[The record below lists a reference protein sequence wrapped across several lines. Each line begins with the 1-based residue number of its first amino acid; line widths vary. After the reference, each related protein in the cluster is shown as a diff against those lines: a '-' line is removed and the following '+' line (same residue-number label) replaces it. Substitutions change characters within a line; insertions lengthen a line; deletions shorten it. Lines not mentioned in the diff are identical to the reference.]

1 VAAVAQDI
9 FRFSSLRQPLGKVF
23 LADRLQ
29 GAQSYKRI
37 AGYFRSSILELVGEQ
52 IENIPIVRIVCNSEL
67 DPQDVLVSQA
77 ARDVA
82 LKERWNQEPVEG
94 EAFFHAEKYKRLYAL
109 LTNGRVQIRVVP
121 KDKVFL
127 HGKAGVITLA
137 DGRRT
142 SFLGSINES
151 KSAFASNY
159 EILWEDTST
168 AGCDWVDEEFE
179 LLWKDSIPLPE
190 VIIQEIG
197 RIAERQVVTVAQVPA
212 ADVPAA
218 AMVESPIY
226 RGGEQLQPWQRSFVA
241 TFLQHREIYGKA
253 RLLIADEVGLG
264 KTLSMAT
271 AALVAALL
279 GDGPV
284 LILCP
289 ATLTLQWQTELKD
302 RLGIPSA
309 VWVSN
314 QKHWLDPE
322 GRKVMTRGAEDI
334 ARCPYQVAIVS
345 TGLIVH
351 QSPEAQVLKKLRLG
365 TLILDESHKAR
376 RKGQLGVQT
385 PPPNNLLA
393 FMLEIARNA
402 QHVILGTATP
412 IQTQVNELWDLLAI
426 LNQGAEH
433 VMGRESASRWR
444 FCDETHPFVTGEA
457 RPADEFAAWDLL
469 RAPLPAKDTPMMD
482 AACSQLVRSVRNELN
497 LADKKFLVTEAVTSL
512 GPFTRR
518 DVQRTTQTDF
528 FRRNNPFVRHV
539 VLRKRRALEAMNL
552 LDSIA
557 VNVHPDPK
565 LPLGHYRGVTFEG
578 KGLMTNAPF
587 RVAYKETERFIDL
600 LSQRARGAQLLRSV
614 FLQRIC
620 SSFMSG
626 LMTVERML
634 ERRVD
639 ETADDAQTEMLEL
652 EVLQTLTDDEVDCLE
667 AIRDELTR
675 KALVDPKLNAVRWFL
690 SQYESDGKPWHA
702 LGCIIF
708 SQYYDTAHWVASELT
723 KDFPDKVVALYAGA
737 DRSGM
742 FRNSVF
748 ESFKREEIKKRVK
761 TREVQLVVAT
771 DAACEGLNL
780 QTLGTLINID
790 LPWNPSRLE
799 QRLGRIKRFG
809 QARTSVDMLNLTY
822 HETRDEDVYNVIS
835 ARMQDKH
842 DIFDGTP
849 DCIDDDWID
858 DIEAYERQAETHLHL
873 RDQTSN
879 IFDMTWGKTMGDDGT
894 TWSQCSKVLSR
905 QDIDQVMSRP
915 WGK

>member
-1 VAAVAQDI
+1 MTFIQ
-9 FRFSSLRQPLGKVF
+9 RFSSLRQPLGKVF

-52 IENIPIVRIVCNSEL
+52 IENIPEVRIVCNSEL

-82 LKERWNQEPVEG
+82 LKERWNQEPVEA
-94 EAFFHAEKYKRLYAL
+94 EAFFHADKYKRLYAL

-121 KDKVFL
+121 KDRVFL

-151 KSAFASNY
+151 KSAFSANY
-159 EILWEDTST
+159 EILWEDTSQ

-179 LLWKDSIPLPE
+179 LLWRDSIALPD
-190 VIIQEIG
+190 VIIEEIG
-197 RIAERQVVTVAQVPA
+197 RIAERQVVTVAQVPPDA
-212 ADVPAA
+212 VPAA

-271 AALVAALL
+271 AALVASLL

-314 QKHWLDPE
+314 KKIWLDPE
-322 GRKVMTRGAEDI
+322 GRKIMTRGAEDI

-345 TGLIVH
+345 TGLVVH
-351 QSPEAQVLKKLRLG
+351 QSHEAQVLKKLKVG

-376 RKGQLGVQT
+376 RKGQLGAQT

-393 FMLEIARNA
+393 FMFEMARNA

-412 IQTQVNELWDLLAI
+412 IQTNVNELWDLLGI

-433 VMGRESASRWR
+433 VMGRDAASRWR
-444 FCDETHPFVTGEA
+444 FCAETHPYITGESS
-457 RPADEFAAWDLL
+457 PPDESAAWDLL
-469 RAPLPAKDTPMMD
+469 RSPLPAKETPMLD
-482 AACSQLVRSVRNELN
+482 TEGVQLVRSVRNDLN
-497 LADKKFLVTEAVTSL
+497 LNDKKFQVFEPVTAL

-518 DVQRTTQTDF
+518 DIERTTRTDF

-539 VLRKRRALEAMNL
+539 VLRKRRALEDMKL
-552 LDSIA
+552 LEKIA
-557 VNVHPDPK
+557 VDVHPDPAAK
-565 LPLGHYRGVTFEG
+565 AGRYPGVTFEG
-578 KGLMTNAPF
+578 KGLQTNLPF
-587 RVAYKETERFIDL
+587 RVAYKEAEKFIDL
-600 LSQRARGAQLLRSV
+600 LSQRTRGAQLLRSV

-626 LMTVERML
+626 RLTVERML

-639 ETADDAQTEMLEL
+639 DTEDDAQTEMLEL
-652 EVLQTLTDDEVDCLE
+652 GVLQTLTDEEVDCLE

-690 SQYESDGKPWHA
+690 HDFKSESKPWHE
-702 LGCIIF
+702 LGCIVF

-737 DRSGM
+737 DRSGL
-742 FRNSVF
+742 FKNGVF
-748 ESFKREEIKKRVK
+748 ENFKREEIKKRVK

-809 QARTSVDMLNLTY
+809 QARTRVDMLNLTY

-835 ARMQDKH
+835 ARMQDKY
-842 DIFDGTP
+842 DIFGGLP
-849 DCIDDDWID
+849 DCIDDDWIE
-858 DIEAYERQAETHLHL
+858 DIEEFEERACTHLHM
-873 RDQTSN
+873 RRQAGN
-879 IFDMTWGKTMGDDGT
+879 IFDETWGRTVTDRANKWDECT
-894 TWSQCSKVLSR
+894 KVLSR
-905 QDIDQVMSRP
+905 KDIEMVMAKP
-915 WGK
+915 WKG

>member
-539 VLRKRRALEAMNL
+539 VLRKRRALEEMNL

>member
-1 VAAVAQDI
+1 MTHIQ
-9 FRFSSLRQPLGKVF
+9 RFSSLRQPLGKVF

-52 IENIPIVRIVCNSEL
+52 IEDIPDVRIVCNSEL

-82 LKERWNQEPVEG
+82 LKERWNQEPIEA

-137 DGRRT
+137 DGSRT

-159 EILWEDTST
+159 EILWEDRSPE
-168 AGCDWVDEEFE
+168 GCDWVEQEFE
-179 LLWKDSIPLPE
+179 LLWRDSIALPD
-190 VIIQEIG
+190 VIIEEIG

-212 ADVPAA
+212 DQVPAA

-226 RGGEQLQPWQRSFVA
+226 RGGEQLQPWQRAFVA
-241 TFLQHREIYGKA
+241 TFLQHRDIYGQA

-271 AALVAALL
+271 AALVASLL

-314 QKHWLDPE
+314 QKLWLDTE
-322 GRKVMTRGAEDI
+322 GRKILTRGAKDI

-351 QSPEAQVLKKLRLG
+351 QSPEAQVLKKLKVG

-376 RKGQLGVQT
+376 RKGQLGAQT

-393 FMLEIARNA
+393 FMLEMARNA
-402 QHVILGTATP
+402 RHVILGTATP
-412 IQTQVNELWDLLAI
+412 IQTNVNELWDLMAI

-433 VMGRESASRWR
+433 VMGRDSASRWR
-444 FCDETHPFVTGEA
+444 FCEETHPLITGEA
-457 RPADEFAAWDLL
+457 HPPDEATAWDLL
-469 RAPLPAKDTPMMD
+469 RAPLPARETPMLD
-482 AACSQLVRSVRNELN
+482 AEGVQLVRSIRSDLN
-497 LADKKFLVTEAVTSL
+497 ISDRKFLATDPVTAL

-518 DVQRTTQTDF
+518 DVERTTRTDF

-539 VLRKRRALEAMNL
+539 VLRKRRALEDLRL
-552 LDSIA
+552 LERIA
-557 VNVHPDPK
+557 VDVHPDPQAR
-565 LPLGHYRGVTFEG
+565 PGRYPGVTFDG
-578 KGLMTNAPF
+578 KGLQTNAPF
-587 RVAYKETERFIDL
+587 DKAYKEAERFIEL
-600 LSQRARGAQLLRSV
+600 LSQRTRGAKLLRSV

-626 LMTVERML
+626 KLTVERML

-639 ETADDAQTEMLEL
+639 ESQDDAQMEL
-652 EVLQTLTDDEVDCLE
+652 QELGVLQTLTDEEMDCLQV
-667 AIRDELTR
+667 IRNELGR

-690 SQYESDGKPWHA
+690 SEYHSDGKPWHE

-708 SQYYDTAHWVASELT
+708 SQYYDTAHWMASELT

-737 DRSGM
+737 DRSGL
-742 FRNSVF
+742 FRNGVF
-748 ESFKREEIKKRVK
+748 ENFKREDIKKRVK
-761 TREVQLVVAT
+761 SREVQLVVAT

-809 QARTSVDMLNLTY
+809 QARSSVDMLNLTY
-822 HETRDEDVYNVIS
+822 HDTRDEDVYNVLS
-835 ARMQDKH
+835 ERMQDKY
-842 DIFDGTP
+842 DIFGGLP
-849 DCIDDDWID
+849 DCIDDDWIE
-858 DIEAYERQAETHLHL
+858 DIEEFEARARTHLHM
-873 RDQTSN
+873 RRQTGN
-879 IFDMTWGKTMGDDGT
+879 IFDETWDRTVTGGANKWDDCT
-894 TWSQCSKVLSR
+894 KVLSR
-905 QDIDQVMSRP
+905 KDIELVMAKP
-915 WGK
+915 WKG

>member
-1 VAAVAQDI
+1 MSGIQ
-9 FRFSSLRQPLGKVF
+9 RYSSLRQRLDKVF
-23 LADRLQ
+23 LGERLQ

-52 IENIPIVRIVCNSEL
+52 IENIPVVRIVCNSEL

-82 LKERWNQEPVEG
+82 LKERWNQEPIEG

-137 DGRRT
+137 DGSRT

-159 EILWEDTST
+159 EILWEDASP

-179 LLWKDSIPLPE
+179 LLWKDSIALPD
-190 VIIQEIG
+190 VIIEEIG

-271 AALVAALL
+271 AALVASLL

-314 QKHWLDPE
+314 QKLWLDPE
-322 GRKVMTRGAEDI
+322 GRKIMTRGAEDI

-351 QSPEAQVLKKLRLG
+351 QSPEAQVLKKLRVG

-376 RKGQLGVQT
+376 RKGQLGAQT

-393 FMLEIARNA
+393 FMLEMARNS

-412 IQTQVNELWDLLAI
+412 IQTQVSELWDLMAI
-426 LNQGAEH
+426 LNQGADH
-433 VMGRESASRWR
+433 VMGRDSASRWR
-444 FCDETHPFVTGEA
+444 FCEETHPFVTGEA
-457 RPADEFAAWDLL
+457 KPADEFVAWDLL

-482 AACSQLVRSVRNELN
+482 AACNQLVRSVRNELN
-497 LADKKFLVTEAVTSL
+497 LADKKFLVTESVTSL

-539 VLRKRRALEAMNL
+539 VLRKRRSLEDLNL
-552 LDSIA
+552 LDRIA
-557 VNVHPDPK
+557 VNVHPDPQ
-565 LPLGHYRGVTFEG
+565 LPLGSYSGVTFEG

-587 RVAYKETERFIDL
+587 RVAYKEAERFIEL

-639 ETADDAQTEMLEL
+639 DTADDEQAELLEL
-652 EVLQTLTDDEVDCLE
+652 GVLQTLTDVEVECLE
-667 AIRDELTR
+667 AIRDELAR

-690 SQYESDGKPWHA
+690 SQYESDGKPWHE

-742 FRNSVF
+742 FRNGVF

-761 TREVQLVVAT
+761 SREVQLVVAT

-822 HETRDEDVYNVIS
+822 HETRDEDVYNVLS
-835 ARMQDKH
+835 SRMRDKY
-842 DIFDGTP
+842 DIFGGNP
-849 DCIDDDWID
+849 DCIDDDWITD
-858 DIEAYERQAETHLHL
+858 LTEYERLAESHLHL
-873 RDQTSN
+873 RGQTDN
-879 IFDMTWGKTMGDDGT
+879 IFDETWGRTVTDATPVWD
-894 TWSQCSKVLSR
+894 QCTRVLSR
-905 QDIDQVMSRP
+905 KDIELVMAKP
-915 WGK
+915 WKG

>member
-1 VAAVAQDI
+1 MSTI
-9 FRFSSLRQPLGKVF
+9 HRYSSLRQRLDKVF
-23 LADRLQ
+23 LADRLR
-29 GAQSYKRI
+29 GAQAYKRI
-37 AGYFRSSILELVGEQ
+37 AGYFRSSILELVGEEIEQ
-52 IENIPIVRIVCNSEL
+52 IPDVRIVCNSEL

-77 ARDVA
+77 AREVA
-82 LKERWNQEPVEG
+82 LKEKWNQEPVEG
-94 EAFFHAEKYKRLYAL
+94 ESFFHAEKYKRLYAL
-109 LTNGRVQIRVVP
+109 LTSGRVQIKVVP

-137 DGRRT
+137 NGQRT

-151 KSAFASNY
+151 KSAFSANH
-159 EILWEDTST
+159 EILWEDTS
-168 AGCDWVDEEFE
+168 AEGCDWVDEEFE
-179 LLWKDSIPLPE
+179 LLWRHAVPLPDM
-190 VIIQEIG
+190 IIQEIQ
-197 RIAERQVVTVAQVPA
+197 RIGNRQVVTVAQVPA

-241 TFLQHREIYGKA
+241 AFLQHRELYGKA

-271 AALVAALL
+271 AGLVASLL

-314 QKHWLDPE
+314 QKVWLDPE

-351 QSPEAQVLKKLRLG
+351 QSVEAQVLKKLKLG

-376 RKGQLGVQT
+376 RRGQLGAQT

-393 FMLEIARNA
+393 FMLEAAVNAR
-402 QHVILGTATP
+402 HVLLGTATP
-412 IQTQVNELWDLLAI
+412 IQTAVSELWDLMAI
-426 LNQGAEH
+426 LNRGAEH
-433 VMGRESASRWR
+433 VMGRDSASIWR
-444 FCDETHPFVTGEA
+444 FWEQTHPLITGQE
-457 RPADEFAAWDLL
+457 RPADEGQAWDLL
-469 RAPLPAKDTPMMD
+469 RSPLPARDTPMMD
-482 AACSQLVRSVRNELN
+482 IECSQLIRAIRNDLN
-497 LADKKFLVTEAVTSL
+497 IKDTSFQINEPVSSL
-512 GPFTRR
+512 SPFTRR
-518 DVQRTTQTDF
+518 DVERTTRNDF

-539 VLRKRRALEAMNL
+539 VLRKRRTLEDLNL
-552 LDSIA
+552 LEKIA
-557 VNVHPDPK
+557 VEVHPDPQAR
-565 LPLGHYRGVTFEG
+565 PGQYQGVTFEG
-578 KGLMTNAPF
+578 KGLQTNHPF
-587 RVAYKETERFIDL
+587 RVAYKEAERFIDL

-626 LMTVERML
+626 KLTVERML
-634 ERRVD
+634 ARRVD
-639 ETADDAQTEMLEL
+639 DSEDDAQMEL
-652 EVLQTLTDDEVDCLE
+652 EELGVLQTLTDDEIDCLQ
-667 AIRDELTR
+667 AIRDELDR

-690 SQYESDGKPWHA
+690 GHYRSDGKPWHE

-723 KDFPDKVVALYAGA
+723 RDFPDKVVALYAGA
-737 DRSGM
+737 DRSGL
-742 FRNSVF
+742 FRNGVF
-748 ESFKREEIKKRVK
+748 ENFKREEIKKRVK
-761 TREVQLVVAT
+761 SREVLLVVAT

-809 QARTSVDMLNLTY
+809 QVRNSVDMLNLTY
-822 HETRDEDVYNVIS
+822 HETRDEDVYNVLS
-835 ARMQDKH
+835 ERMQDKY
-842 DIFDGTP
+842 DIFGGLP
-849 DCIDDDWID
+849 DCIDDDWIE
-858 DIEAYERQAETHLHL
+858 DITAFEEMAQTHLHM
-873 RDQTSN
+873 RREAGN
-879 IFDMTWGKTMGDDGT
+879 IFDDTWGRTVTEDT
-894 TWSQCSKVLSR
+894 PAWNQCTQVLSR
-905 QDIDQVMSRP
+905 KDIETVMSKP
-915 WGK
+915 WRG

>member
-1 VAAVAQDI
+1 MSHIQ
-9 FRFSSLRQPLGKVF
+9 RFSSLRQRLGKVF

-52 IENIPIVRIVCNSEL
+52 IENIPEVRIVCNSEL

-94 EAFFHAEKYKRLYAL
+94 EAFFHAEKYRRLYAL

-137 DGRRT
+137 DGSRT

-159 EILWEDTST
+159 EILWEDTSP

-179 LLWKDSIPLPE
+179 LLWKDSIALPD
-190 VIIQEIG
+190 VIIEEIG

-271 AALVAALL
+271 AALVASLL

-314 QKHWLDPE
+314 QKLWLDPE
-322 GRKVMTRGAEDI
+322 GRKIMTRGAEDI

-351 QSPEAQVLKKLRLG
+351 QSHEAQVLKKIKVG

-376 RKGQLGVQT
+376 RKGQLGAQT

-393 FMLEIARNA
+393 FMLEMARNA

-412 IQTQVNELWDLLAI
+412 IQTNVNELWDLLGV

-433 VMGRESASRWR
+433 VMGRDAASRWR
-444 FCDETHPFVTGEA
+444 FCSETHPYITGESS
-457 RPADEFAAWDLL
+457 PPDEAAAWDLL
-469 RAPLPAKDTPMMD
+469 RAPLPAKETPMLD
-482 AACSQLVRSVRNELN
+482 AEGAQLVRSVRNDLN
-497 LADKKFLVTEAVTSL
+497 LNDKKFQVFEPVTSL

-518 DVQRTTQTDF
+518 DIERTTRNDF

-539 VLRKRRALEAMNL
+539 VLRKRRALEDMNL
-552 LDSIA
+552 LEKIA
-557 VNVHPDPK
+557 VDVHPDPQAK
-565 LPLGHYRGVTFEG
+565 PGHYPGVTFEG
-578 KGLMTNAPF
+578 KGLQTNHPF
-587 RVAYKETERFIDL
+587 RQAYKEAERFIDL
-600 LSQRARGAQLLRSV
+600 LSQRTRGAQLLRSV

-626 LMTVERML
+626 RLTVERML

-639 ETADDAQTEMLEL
+639 DTEDDAQTEMLEHGVL
-652 EVLQTLTDDEVDCLE
+652 ETLTDDEVECLE

-690 SQYESDGKPWHA
+690 NEYKSDGKPWHE
-702 LGCIIF
+702 LGCIVF

-737 DRSGM
+737 DRSGL
-742 FRNSVF
+742 FKNGVF
-748 ESFKREEIKKRVK
+748 ENFKREEIKKRVK

-809 QARTSVDMLNLTY
+809 QARARVDMLNLTY

-835 ARMQDKH
+835 ARMQDKY
-842 DIFDGTP
+842 DIFGGLP
-849 DCIDDDWID
+849 DCIDDDWIE
-858 DIEAYERQAETHLHL
+858 DIEEFEERARTHLHM
-873 RDQTSN
+873 RRQAGN
-879 IFDMTWGKTMGDDGT
+879 IFDETWGRTVTGAANKWDDCT
-894 TWSQCSKVLSR
+894 KVLSR
-905 QDIDQVMSRP
+905 KDIELVMAKP
-915 WGK
+915 WKG

>member
-1 VAAVAQDI
+1 MSTIQ
-9 FRFSSLRQPLGKVF
+9 RYSSLRHKLGKVF

-52 IENIPIVRIVCNSEL
+52 IENIPEVRIVCNSEL

-82 LKERWNQEPVEG
+82 LKERWNQEPIEG
-94 EAFFHAEKYKRLYAL
+94 EAFFYAEKYKRLYAL

-151 KSAFASNY
+151 KSAFTSNY
-159 EILWEDTST
+159 EILWEDTSPE
-168 AGCDWVDEEFE
+168 GCDWVDEEFE
-179 LLWKDSIPLPE
+179 LLWQDSIPLPD

-197 RIAERQVVTVAQVPA
+197 RIGDRQVVTVAQVPA
-212 ADVPAA
+212 TDLPAA

-241 TFLQHREIYGKA
+241 AFLQHREIYGKA
-253 RLLIADEVGLG
+253 RLLLADEVGLG
-264 KTLSMAT
+264 KTLSMGT
-271 AALVAALL
+271 AALVATLL

-322 GRKVMTRGAEDI
+322 GRKIMTRGAEDI
-334 ARCPYQVAIVS
+334 ARCPFQVAIVS

-376 RKGQLGVQT
+376 RKGQLGAQT

-393 FMLEIARNA
+393 FMLEMARNA

-412 IQTQVNELWDLLAI
+412 IQTRVSELWDLLAI
-426 LNQGAEH
+426 LNQGADH
-433 VMGRESASRWR
+433 VMGRDSASRWR
-444 FCDETHPFVTGEA
+444 FCEETHPFVTGDA
-457 RPADEFAAWDLL
+457 TPADEFAAWDLL
-469 RAPLPAKDTPMMD
+469 RAPMPANGTPMMD
-482 AACSQLVRSVRNELN
+482 AACIQLVRSVRNELN
-497 LADKKFLVTEAVTSL
+497 LDDKKFLVTDSVTSL

-518 DVQRTTQTDF
+518 DVQRTAQTDF

-539 VLRKRRALEAMNL
+539 VLRKRRALEDMNL
-552 LDSIA
+552 LDRIA
-557 VNVHPDPK
+557 VNVHPDPM
-565 LPLGHYRGVTFEG
+565 LPLGSYPGVVFEG
-578 KGLMTNAPF
+578 KGLMTNHTF
-587 RVAYKETERFIDL
+587 REAYKEATRFIDL
-600 LSQRARGAQLLRSV
+600 LSLRARGAQLLRSV

-639 ETADDAQTEMLEL
+639 ETADDAQTELLEL
-652 EVLQTLTDDEVDCLE
+652 GVLQTLTDDELECLM
-667 AIRDELTR
+667 AIRDELTL
-675 KALVDPKLNAVRWFL
+675 KAHLDPKLTAVRWFL
-690 SQYESDGKPWHA
+690 SQHESDGKPWHE
-702 LGCIIF
+702 LGCIVF

-723 KDFPDKVVALYAGA
+723 KDFPDMVVALYAGA

-742 FRNSVF
+742 FRNGVF

-761 TREVQLVVAT
+761 SREVRLVVAT

-809 QARTSVDMLNLTY
+809 QARSSVDMLNLTY
-822 HETRDEDVYNVIS
+822 HDTRDEDVYNVIS
-835 ARMQDKH
+835 SRMKDKF
-842 DIFDGTP
+842 DIFGGNP

-858 DIEAYERQAETHLHL
+858 DLEAYERLAETHLHL
-873 RDQTSN
+873 RKETTN
-879 IFDMTWGKTMGDDGT
+879 IFEETWGKTVSDSSEKWGDCT
-894 TWSQCSKVLSR
+894 KVLSR
-905 QDIDQVMSRP
+905 KDIELTMAKP
-915 WGK
+915 WRG

>member
-1 VAAVAQDI
+1 MSHIQ
-9 FRFSSLRQPLGKVF
+9 RFSSLRQPLGKVF

-52 IENIPIVRIVCNSEL
+52 IENIPEVRIVCNSEL

-82 LKERWNQEPVEG
+82 LKERWNQEPAGG

-159 EILWEDTST
+159 EILWEDASS

-179 LLWKDSIPLPE
+179 LLWKDSIALPD

-197 RIAERQVVTVAQVPA
+197 RIAERQVVTVAQVTA

-271 AALVAALL
+271 AALVASLL

-322 GRKVMTRGAEDI
+322 GRKIMTRGAEDI

-376 RKGQLGVQT
+376 RKGQLGVQS
-385 PPPNNLLA
+385 PQPNNLLA
-393 FMLEIARNA
+393 FMLAIARNA

-412 IQTQVNELWDLLAI
+412 IQTQVSELWDLLAI

-457 RPADEFAAWDLL
+457 KPADEFAAWDLL

-565 LPLGHYRGVTFEG
+565 LPLGNYSGVTFEG
-578 KGLMTNAPF
+578 KGLMTNTPF
-587 RVAYKETERFIDL
+587 RVAYQEAERFIDL

-639 ETADDAQTEMLEL
+639 ETGDDAQAEMLEL
-652 EVLQTLTDDEVDCLE
+652 GVLQTLTDDEVDCLE

-708 SQYYDTAHWVASELT
+708 SQYYDTARWVASELT

-742 FRNSVF
+742 FRNGVF
-748 ESFKREEIKKRVK
+748 ENFKREEIKKRVK

-835 ARMQDKH
+835 ARMQDKF
-842 DIFDGTP
+842 DIFGGTP

-879 IFDMTWGKTMGDDGT
+879 IFDVTWGKTMGDDGT

>member
-1 VAAVAQDI
+1 MSHIQ
-9 FRFSSLRQPLGKVF
+9 RFSSLRQPLGKVF

-52 IENIPIVRIVCNSEL
+52 IENIPEVRIVCNSEL

-82 LKERWNQEPVEG
+82 LKERWNQEPVEA

-137 DGRRT
+137 DGSRT

-151 KSAFASNY
+151 KSAFAANY
-159 EILWEDTST
+159 EILWEDTSP

-179 LLWKDSIPLPE
+179 LQWKDSIALPD
-190 VIIQEIG
+190 VIIEEIG
-197 RIAERQVVTVAQVPA
+197 RIAERQVVTVAQVPPA
-212 ADVPAA
+212 AVPAA

-271 AALVAALL
+271 AALVASLL

-314 QKHWLDPE
+314 QKLWLDPE
-322 GRKVMTRGAEDI
+322 GRKIMTRGAEDI

-351 QSPEAQVLKKLRLG
+351 QSHEAQVLKKLKVG

-376 RKGQLGVQT
+376 RKGQLGAQT

-393 FMLEIARNA
+393 FMLEMARNA

-412 IQTQVNELWDLLAI
+412 IQTNVNELWDLLGI

-433 VMGRESASRWR
+433 VMGRDAASRWR
-444 FCDETHPFVTGEA
+444 FCDETHPYITGESS
-457 RPADEFAAWDLL
+457 PPDEAAAWDLL
-469 RAPLPAKDTPMMD
+469 RAPLPAKETPMLD
-482 AACSQLVRSVRNELN
+482 AEGTQLVRSVRNDLN
-497 LADKKFLVTEAVTSL
+497 LNDKKFQVFEPVTSL

-518 DVQRTTQTDF
+518 DIERTTRNDF

-539 VLRKRRALEAMNL
+539 VLRKRRALEDMNL
-552 LDSIA
+552 LEKIA
-557 VNVHPDPK
+557 VDVHPDPQAK
-565 LPLGHYRGVTFEG
+565 PGHYRGVTFEG
-578 KGLMTNAPF
+578 KGLQTNHPF
-587 RVAYKETERFIDL
+587 RQAYKEAERFIDL
-600 LSQRARGAQLLRSV
+600 LSQRTRGAQLLRSV

-626 LMTVERML
+626 RLTVERML

-639 ETADDAQTEMLEL
+639 KTEDDAQTEMLEHGVL
-652 EVLQTLTDDEVDCLE
+652 ETLTDDEVECLE

-690 SQYESDGKPWHA
+690 NEFKSDGKPWHE
-702 LGCIIF
+702 LGCIVF

-737 DRSGM
+737 DRSGL
-742 FRNSVF
+742 FKNGVF
-748 ESFKREEIKKRVK
+748 ENFKREEIKKRVK

-809 QARTSVDMLNLTY
+809 QARARVDMLNLTY

-835 ARMQDKH
+835 ARMQDKY
-842 DIFDGTP
+842 DIFGGLP
-849 DCIDDDWID
+849 DCIDDDWIE
-858 DIEAYERQAETHLHL
+858 DIEEFEERARTHLHM
-873 RDQTSN
+873 RRQAGN
-879 IFDMTWGKTMGDDGT
+879 IFDETWGRTVTGGANKWDDCT
-894 TWSQCSKVLSR
+894 KVLSR
-905 QDIDQVMSRP
+905 KDIELVMARP
-915 WGK
+915 WRG

>member
-1 VAAVAQDI
+1 MAAVAQDI

-539 VLRKRRALEAMNL
+539 VLRKRRALEEMNL